1 MRLSPLGHDWVIV
14 MCAMRFLDASRPLL
28 PGLHA
33 WLSSA
38 DAVRPAD
45 LIFVLAGQASRK
57 HYALE
62 LFRQGLAPKL
72 LFSVARFEIRRFSKM
87 PLPVPLDLL
96 ALARDVPPPQ
106 RHFLILFQRR
116 EVQVTP
122 ILPRRFGTLT
132 EIASLARWL
141 ENNPEIHSLL
151 IISNEA
157 HLRRIGI
164 CCRALLPPDREVV
177 LLAVP
182 RSISCS
188 VEEQSSTTD
197 STRADLLEF
206 LKVLLY
212 RVLLTLRRRHHKA
225 ASSG

>member
-1 MRLSPLGHDWVIV
+1 MS
-14 MCAMRFLDASRPLL
+14 AMRILDASRPLL

-33 WLSSA
+33 WLSPA
-38 DAVRPAD
+38 DAARAAD

-62 LFRQGLAPKL
+62 LFRQGLAPRL

-96 ALARDVPPPQ
+96 ELARDVPPPQ
-106 RHFLILFQRR
+106 RHFFVFFQHR

-164 CCRALLPPDREVV
+164 CSRSLLPRGREVV

-182 RSISCS
+182 RSISSS
-188 VEEQSSTTD
+188 VEERSSTID
-197 STRADLLEF
+197 STRADVLEF
-206 LKVLLY
+206 LKVVVY
-212 RVLLTLRRRHHKA
+212 RVLLALRRRRHNA
-225 ASSG
+225 AFSV

>member
-1 MRLSPLGHDWVIV
+1 MS
-14 MCAMRFLDASRPLL
+14 AMRILDASRPLL

-33 WLSSA
+33 WLSPA
-38 DAVRPAD
+38 DAARPAD

-62 LFRQGLAPKL
+62 LFRQGLAPGV
-72 LFSVARFEIRRFSKM
+72 LFSVARFEIRGFSKM

-96 ALARDVPPPQ
+96 ELARDVPPPE
-106 RHFLILFQRR
+106 RHFLVFFQHR
-116 EVQVTP
+116 EVQVTA
-122 ILPRRFGTLT
+122 ILPRRFGTLM

-164 CCRALLPPDREVV
+164 CCRALLPRGREVV
-177 LLAVP
+177 LLAAP
-182 RSISCS
+182 RSIFSS
-188 VEEQSSTTD
+188 VEERSSTIN
-197 STRADLLEF
+197 STRADALEL
-206 LKVLLY
+206 LKVVLY
-212 RVLLTLRRRHHKA
+212 RVLLTLRRRHHSG